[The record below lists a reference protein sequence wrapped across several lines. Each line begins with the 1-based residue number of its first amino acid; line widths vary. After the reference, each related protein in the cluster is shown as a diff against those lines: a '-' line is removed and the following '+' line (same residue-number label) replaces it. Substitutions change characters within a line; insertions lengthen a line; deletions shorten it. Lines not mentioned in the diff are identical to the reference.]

1 MNRTKQ
7 TRHRYLRTLS
17 ACLLLFFTA
26 AQADDYRDAR
36 AELVAAYQQ
45 EDFAAMMIAAN
56 KALVARPGFPGGL
69 FNLAMTQALGG
80 DPQASLQTLQ
90 LLTSKGV
97 DFGADEMDVFAALK
111 ELDDWDAYVADVD
124 FLYEPVGEATVAV
137 TVDDPHFVPEGI
149 AINNSGD
156 VFLGSI
162 RTGALLRATNNVHT
176 ISNGNGNGNGHWSVF
191 GMRFHRDGS
200 LWFASA
206 AVPQFQNIGDS
217 DGQTGIFRI
226 DPESGNIMRTAIL
239 PQGEDA
245 QVLGDLIIADDN
257 TIYATDSLG
266 GVVYRYL
273 IDGNE
278 FEALVERGEL
288 GSPQGLVLD
297 ESGQYLYVADYIG
310 GLFRIA
316 LEGGDMAKLNMPENV
331 TDYGIDG
338 LYRHGEELIAIRNGV
353 QPHRVIAMQLSD
365 DGLSVVSS
373 RTLASNLAHFDE
385 PTLGVVRGDD
395 FYFVA
400 NSHWNR
406 FDQENNL
413 PDGLTGPI
421 ILKVALH

>member
-45 EDFAAMMIAAN
+45 ADYAAMMVAAN

-69 FNLAMTQALGG
+69 FNLAMTQALSG

-90 LLTSKGV
+90 VMLVKGV
-97 DFGADEMDVFAALK
+97 DFGADEMQVFAALR
-111 ELDDWDAYVADVD
+111 ELEEWNTYVADVES
-124 FLYEPVGEATVAV
+124 LYEPVGEATVAV
-137 TVDDPHFVPEGI
+137 AVDIPHFVPEGI
-149 AINNSGD
+149 AINDSGD

-162 RTGALLRATNNVHT
+162 RTGALLRATDKVHT
-176 ISNGNGNGNGHWSVF
+176 LSNGNGHWSVF

-217 DGQTGIFRI
+217 EGQTGLFRL
-226 DPESGNIMRTAIL
+226 DPESGKIMRTAIL
-239 PQGEDA
+239 PQSEDA
-245 QVLGDLIIADDN
+245 QVLGDLIIANDN
-257 TIYATDSLG
+257 TIYATDSLSG
-266 GVVYRYL
+266 AVYRYI

-316 LEGGDMAKLNMPENV
+316 LEGGDMAKLNMPESV

-338 LYRHGEELIAIRNGV
+338 LYRYGEELIAIRNGV
-353 QPHRVIAMQLSD
+353 RPHRVIAMKLSD
-365 DGLSVVSS
+365 DGLSVTSS
-373 RTLASNLAHFDE
+373 RTLASNLADFDE

-406 FDQENNL
+406 FDADNNL

-421 ILKVALH
+421 VLKVAVH

>member
-17 ACLLLFFTA
+17 ACVLLFFTA

-45 EDFAAMMIAAN
+45 ADYAAMMIAAN

-69 FNLAMTQALGG
+69 FNLAMTQVLSG

-90 LLTSKGV
+90 VLLVKGV
-97 DFGADEMDVFAALK
+97 DFGADEMQVFAAVR
-111 ELDDWDAYVADVD
+111 ELDEWDAYVADVES
-124 FLYEPVGEATVAV
+124 LYEPIGEATVAV
-137 TVDDPHFVPEGI
+137 TVDIPRFVPEGI
-149 AINNSGD
+149 AINDSGD

-162 RTGALLRATNNVHT
+162 RTGALLRATDNVHT
-176 ISNGNGNGNGHWSVF
+176 LSNGNGHWSVF
-191 GMRFHRDGS
+191 GMRFHCDGS

-217 DGQTGIFRI
+217 EGQTGLFRI

-239 PQGEDA
+239 PQSEDA

-257 TIYATDSLG
+257 TIYATDSLSG
-266 GVVYRYL
+266 AVYRYF

-316 LEGGDMAKLNMPENV
+316 LEGGDMAKLNMPESV

-338 LYRHGEELIAIRNGV
+338 LYRYGEELIAIRNGV
-353 QPHRVIAMQLSD
+353 RPHRVIAMKLSD
-365 DGLSVVSS
+365 DGLSITSS
-373 RTLASNLAHFDE
+373 RTLASNLADFDE

-406 FDQENNL
+406 FDAENNL

-421 ILKVALH
+421 ILKVAVR